1 MKCPIFYNLYFNPI
15 LSFLPINRQAKTSC
29 WLVLWCDCK
38 CQMSRNLFCKM
49 LMMSRLLFQIY
60 SILPSAP
67 SARVLAVTALMTRG
81 HELTRWTEKSVM
93 TGWQEEDDWPTL
105 REGENT
111 IIMKLNISSIS
122 NHKNT
127 VIWTYLSVIPMYD
140 GPPPKIHVIILQTN
154 KLDSI

>member
-1 MKCPIFYNLYFNPI
+1 MPNEQEPVLQNANDVSTIISDTQYPALR
-15 LSFLPINRQAKTSC
+15 SVRQSTGRDRTDDEGTWTDTVNREE
-29 WLVLWCDCK
+29 CDD
-38 CQMSRNLFCKM
+38 R
-49 LMMSRLLFQIY
+49 
-60 SILPSAP
+60 
-67 SARVLAVTALMTRG
+67 MTRG
-81 HELTRWTEKSVM
+81 GWLADTEK
-93 TGWQEEDDWPTL
+93 
-105 REGENT
+105 GENT

>member
-1 MKCPIFYNLYFNPI
+1 MPNEQEPVLQNANDVSTIISDIQYPALR
-15 LSFLPINRQAKTSC
+15 SVRQSTGR
-29 WLVLWCDCK
+29 D
-38 CQMSRNLFCKM
+38 R
-49 LMMSRLLFQIY
+49 
-60 SILPSAP
+60 
-67 SARVLAVTALMTRG
+67 TDDEG